1 MAERSIRACLITN
14 PRAGRGG
21 VDLSEAIA
29 VLQAR
34 GWTLTVQQKLRGGQ
48 ATELARAAA
57 EAGYDVVVGCA
68 GDGTLREIVNGLVGT
83 DAAFGVLPGGTVNL
97 WAQEIGISRRLRVAA
112 TQLAN
117 AQRRWIDVGHLTVN
131 GKHGRYFLLMA
142 GLGFDGAVMARVSK
156 PLKNRIGRLAVGI
169 ATLESLGSFRMV
181 PVRAELDG
189 VRWQGRVS
197 QVVVGNTR
205 RYAGFTRITAG
216 AYLDDGLLDVCLI
229 TADGPFSA
237 GRQLSSLLFQQR
249 PDPQTAELYRV
260 GAFTLRSPVPL
271 PMQLDGGA
279 ARLKKLTP
287 GPDGMVYRFT
297 AVAQGVC
304 ALVPSTYDGALFM
317 REPAREPLLHAG
329 QTTVRPPALPHG
341 PASALPALPPA
352 SEPASADRQGKA
364 DPQGKK
370 GVLRISG
377 VGPDYFH
384 GARPKSGKVWT
395 VLLDGEA
402 QFVDAHGHRQ
412 PLHEALPALRAD
424 MLVQVTGKKDRE
436 NRTIAAQK
444 IRLLPPA

>member
-57 EAGYDVVVGCA
+57 DAGYDVVVGCA

-83 DAAFGVLPGGTVNL
+83 NAAFGVLPGGTVNL
-97 WAQEIGISRRLRVAA
+97 WAQEMGISRRLRVAA

-156 PLKNRIGRLAVGI
+156 PLKNRVGRLAVGL
-169 ATLESLGSFRMV
+169 ATLESLTSFRMV

-205 RYAGFTRITAG
+205 RYAGFTRITTG
-216 AYLDDGLLDVCLI
+216 AYLDDSLLDVCLI

-237 GRQLSSLLFQQR
+237 GRQLTSLVFQQH

-279 ARLKKLTP
+279 ARLKKATP
-287 GPDGMVYRFT
+287 TPDGMVYRFT
-297 AVAQGVC
+297 AVSQGVC
-304 ALVPSTYDGALFM
+304 ALVPSTYDGELFM

-329 QTTVRPPALPHG
+329 WASERPL
-341 PASALPALPPA
+341 ALPPA
-352 SEPASADRQGKA
+352 PDYTAAEQQDR
-364 DPQGKK
+364 K
-370 GVLRISG
+370 GLLRISAIGADHFLG
-377 VGPDYFH
+377 V
-384 GARPKSGKVWT
+384 RPKSGKVWT
-395 VLLDGEA
+395 VLFDA
-402 QFVDAHGHRQ
+402 QTQFADAHGHQQ
-412 PLHEALPALRAD
+412 PLHEALSALRVD
-424 MLVQVTGKKDRE
+424 MPVQVTGKKDRE

-444 IRLLPPA
+444 VRLRAVE

>member
-57 EAGYDVVVGCA
+57 EDGYDVVVGCA

-83 DAAFGVLPGGTVNL
+83 NAAFGVLPGGTVNL
-97 WAQEIGISRRLRVAA
+97 WAQEMGISRRLRVAA

-131 GKHGRYFLLMA
+131 GKHVRYFLLMA

-156 PLKNRIGRLAVGI
+156 PLKNRIGRLAVGL
-169 ATLESLGSFRMV
+169 ATLESLASFRMV
-181 PVRAELDG
+181 PVRAEMDG

-205 RYAGFTRITAG
+205 RYAGFTRVTGG

-237 GRQLSSLLFQQR
+237 GRQLTSLVFQQQ
-249 PDPQTAELYRV
+249 PDPHTAELYRV
-260 GAFTLRSPVPL
+260 GTLILRSPVPL
-271 PMQLDGGA
+271 PLQLDGGA
-279 ARLKKLTP
+279 ARFKKLAPT
-287 GPDGMVYRFT
+287 PDGIVYRFT
-297 AVAQGVC
+297 TVPQGVC
-304 ALVPSTYDGALFM
+304 ALVPSTYDGTLFA
-317 REPAREPLLHAG
+317 REPAREPLLHAIAS
-329 QTTVRPPALPHG
+329 PALPL
-341 PASALPALPPA
+341 ALP
-352 SEPASADRQGKA
+352 EHADGA
-364 DPQGKK
+364 GGEGHGKK
-370 GVLRISG
+370 GVLRISAVGADHFLG
-377 VGPDYFH
+377 V
-384 GARPKSGKVWT
+384 RPKSGKVWT
-395 VLLDGEA
+395 VLLDGQTQFLDA
-402 QFVDAHGHRQ
+402 QGHQQ
-412 PLHEALPALRAD
+412 PLHEALPGLRAD

-436 NRTIAAQK
+436 HRTIAAQK
-444 IRLLPPA
+444 VRLRLAE